1 MFQRQQEREKIRAEK
16 RHQRHL
22 HAESL
27 QKATNEFLDDKGGV
41 VASFT
46 ATEAPKAPKAPKAS
60 EELEASEALAAPAI
74 ALEVSEAPPTIPIS
88 LSSTSTPP
96 PGLIGSKKIKQNTV
110 LLGQVLQIML
120 KSEIALQPAAKR
132 GRFKYVFYLIYSN
145 SSDQTGTLLF
155 FLVSLFLFLLV
166 YFFFFIGWY
175 YHTPEDILQGK
186 FNCCV
191 YFSAAF

>member
-1 MFQRQQEREKIRAEK
+1 MFQRQQEREKIRTEK

-46 ATEAPKAPKAPKAS
+46 ATEAPKAPKAPTAPKAPKAPKAS

-88 LSSTSTPP
+88 LSSTSAPP

-132 GRFKYVFYLIYSN
+132 GRFN
-145 SSDQTGTLLF
+145 M
-155 FLVSLFLFLLV
+155 
-166 YFFFFIGWY
+166 
-175 YHTPEDILQGK
+175 
-186 FNCCV
+186 
-191 YFSAAF
+191 FSI